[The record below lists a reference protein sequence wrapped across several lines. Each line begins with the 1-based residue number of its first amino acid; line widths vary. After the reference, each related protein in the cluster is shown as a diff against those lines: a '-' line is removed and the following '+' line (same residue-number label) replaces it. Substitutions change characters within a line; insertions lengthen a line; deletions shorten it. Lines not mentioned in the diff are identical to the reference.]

1 MNLRNYEITVGEV
14 LQNPKA
20 KALLTRE
27 LPMVMRHPM
36 LPVARAIPLKDI
48 INNAGRYISPQ
59 KMQSIL
65 NELEKVGVQGEGTA
79 WLPCEEG

>member
-1 MNLRNYEITVGEV
+1 M
-14 LQNPKA
+14 QNPKA

-65 NELEKVGVQGEGTA
+65 NELEKI
-79 WLPCEEG
+79 